1 MGWAVLAVAAGFVA
15 LTRGA
20 DHFVAGSAR
29 LAALLHVSPIV
40 IGALVIGF
48 GTSAP
53 EMLVSGLAAAQGDSD
68 LGVGNIVG
76 SNVANLALVLPVA
89 ALLGSVRVDSLTLRQ
104 EVPLSMGACIAFL
117 VVLPG
122 GLSRWEGAVLAVLLV
137 LALARIVVAGR
148 LRGDEELIE
157 EVEELVAEEAA
168 EAGPRL
174 GVEVLRTV
182 LGLAVTVLG
191 AQLLV
196 WGARVLAEELGL
208 AEGFIGLTLVAVGTS
223 LPELA
228 AAVTAARRGED
239 ELVVGN
245 LLGSNIFNSLAVGGL
260 VALLGPGP
268 LADPVLAQR
277 ATVLLLVVMIA
288 TVVAMWG
295 EAVIE
300 RWEASVLLAV
310 YLLGLPFLL

>member
-1 MGWAVLAVAAGFVA
+1 MGWAVLAVAVGFVA

-29 LAALLHVSPIV
+29 LAALLQVSPIV

-53 EMLVSGLAAAQGDSD
+53 EMLVSGLAAAQGDVD
-68 LGVGNIVG
+68 LGVGNVLG

-89 ALLGSVRVDSLTLRQ
+89 ALLGSVRVDSRTLRS

-122 GLSRWEGAVLAVLLV
+122 GLTRVEGALLALLLV
-137 LALARIVVAGR
+137 LALARVVVGGR
-148 LRGDEELIE
+148 QRGDEALVAEVEELIE
-157 EVEELVAEEAA
+157 HEEA
-168 EAGPRL
+168 EAGSRL
-174 GVEVLRTV
+174 SVEVLRVV
-182 LGLAVTVLG
+182 LGLGATVAG
-191 AQLLV
+191 AQALV

-228 AAVTAARRGED
+228 AAVAAARRGED

-245 LLGSNIFNSLAVGGL
+245 LLGSNIFNSLAVGAILAL
-260 VALLGPGP
+260 VSPGP
-268 LADPVLAQR
+268 LADPALAQR
-277 ATVLLLVVMIA
+277 ATVLLVVVMAA

-295 EAVIE
+295 EAVIK
-300 RWEASVLLAV
+300 RWEASVLLGI